1 MDNKQLP
8 PNESSCAPAT
18 VSATREQQDKRSGGG
33 ESQEVSWSDAKIRWF
48 KDGESTQ
55 ILTTPDEDAPID
67 LFAPDPHET
76 FSFQFENDITIELSG
91 FTYESDE
98 TWQATG
104 VTLWRAATYLSE
116 YMVKHQKEIFGE
128 RCSIIEEEG
137 NNNIRVLEIGAGLG
151 LCGLLVHRLVDGS
164 DVVVTD
170 GDSDALRQL
179 RQNIQDNQAVDER
192 HVLSSQQ
199 LIWGKDT
206 ANKFLEAQQGKT
218 FPLIIASDVVYSPVI
233 VQPLWETISTLLHPK
248 GVFLMGYCTRRR
260 VEVTVEGTLE
270 AAVEAGFEYE
280 KVDEVDGVSIFRFV
294 WKDA

>member
-1 MDNKQLP
+1 MDNKQSSP
-8 PNESSCAPAT
+8 HESCAPAT
-18 VSATREQQDKRSGGG
+18 VNATQEQQGKSSK
-33 ESQEVSWSDAKIRWF
+33 EEEEELEVSWSDAKIRWF

-67 LFAPDPHET
+67 LFAPDPHEKFT
-76 FSFQFENDITIELSG
+76 FEFENDITIELSG
-91 FTYESDE
+91 FTYDSDE

-128 RCSIIEEEG
+128 RSSIT
-137 NNNIRVLEIGAGLG
+137 NIRVLEIGAGLG

-199 LIWGKDT
+199 LIWGNDT
-206 ANKFLEAQQGKT
+206 ATKFLEAQQGKT